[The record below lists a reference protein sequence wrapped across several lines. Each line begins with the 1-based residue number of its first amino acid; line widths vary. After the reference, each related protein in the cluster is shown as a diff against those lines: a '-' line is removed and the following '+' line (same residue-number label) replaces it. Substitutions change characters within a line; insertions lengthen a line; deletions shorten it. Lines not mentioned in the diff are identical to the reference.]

1 MEFGSGW
8 SLATDGVWQRMEFGN
23 GWSLAT
29 DGVWQRM
36 ELGMI
41 NLNLLVSPMPHAQ
54 CPMPNSQFPI
64 HNAPVTV
71 SSNTLPVK

>member
-29 DGVWQRM
+29 DGVR
-36 ELGMI
+36 
-41 NLNLLVSPMPHAQ
+41 NDKFKSPCLPNAP
-54 CPMPNSQFPI
+54 CPMPNAQFPI
-64 HNAPVTV
+64 PNSQRSRYRFIQHA
-71 SSNTLPVK
+71 SC